1 MSHAKTTDLV
11 STLEMLT
18 SVPVLQ
24 HSPDQIVKVNIGMY
38 IFISLTKMEQ
48 VDASNV

>member
-1 MSHAKTTDLV
+1 MSHAKTMDLV
-11 STLEMLT
+11 SAVEILT
-18 SVPVLQ
+18 SVPVPQ
-24 HSPDQIVKVNIGMY
+24 HLLEQIVKVNILMY

>member
-1 MSHAKTTDLV
+1 MSHAKTMDLV

-24 HSPDQIVKVNIGMY
+24 NLLDQIVKVN
-38 IFISLTKMEQ
+38 T
-48 VDASNV
+48 